1 MNIADFQRMILEWGR
16 HNRRDMPWRD
26 TRDPYKILVSEVMLQ
41 QTQVSRV
48 LPKYE
53 KFLREFPTLEALAS
67 SSQSNLLRTWQGLGY
82 WNRALRLRDAARMV
96 VNEFGGQF
104 PRDPATLRRLPGVG
118 PYTAGAVACFAFGS
132 AEPFLDTNIRRVYLF
147 FFFPGEDDV
156 SDCRIMEIARLAV
169 WTEDPREWGY
179 ALFDYG
185 ATEPRDRTINR
196 RAADTTPGRAPLWDR
211 SAPSAPR
218 RSVTSSPRKTPLSH
232 GWSLSSSSEPFLRT
246 GIFPIP
252 RRKWSPP
259 SYRTVSSGIP
269 PTMSC
274 LCDHIRLPLMRFP
287 LR

>member
-1 MNIADFQRMILEWGR
+1 MNIADFQHMILEWGR

-104 PRDPATLRRLPGVG
+104 PRDPATLKKLPGVG

-156 SDCRIMEIARLAV
+156 PDGRIMEIARLAV
-169 WTEDPREWGY
+169 WTEDPQRVG
-179 ALFDYG
+179 LC
-185 ATEPRDRTINR
+185 PLRLRRDR
-196 RAADTTPGRAPLWDR
+196 
-211 SAPSAPR
+211 APR
-218 RSVTSSPRKTPLSH
+218 QDDQ
-232 GWSLSSSSEPFLRT
+232 
-246 GIFPIP
+246 
-252 RRKWSPP
+252 P
-259 SYRTVSSGIP
+259 SQQTLLP
-269 PTMSC
+269 AE
-274 LCDHIRLPLMRFP
+274 RL
-287 LR
+287 

>member
-16 HNRRDMPWRD
+16 HNRRDMAWRD

-53 KFLREFPTLEALAS
+53 KFLREFPTLEALGS

-104 PRDPATLRRLPGVG
+104 PRDPATLKKLPGVG

-156 SDCRIMEIARLAV
+156 SDSRIMETARQAV
-169 WTEDPREWGY
+169 WIDDPRKWGY

-196 RAADTTPGRAPLWDR
+196 RSRHYSRQSSFEGSFRSFRTQALRHVLAQEDATISRMELEQFVGTLLENGDFSYTPQKVV
-211 SAPSAPR
+211 SALVQDGLLR
-218 RSVTSSPRKTPLSH
+218 HSPDDEL
-232 GWSLSSSSEPFLRT
+232 F
-246 GIFPIP
+246 
-252 RRKWSPP
+252 
-259 SYRTVSSGIP
+259 V
-269 PTMSC
+269 
-274 LCDHIRLPLMRFP
+274 
-287 LR
+287 

>member
-16 HNRRDMPWRD
+16 HNRRDMPWRA

-104 PRDPATLRRLPGVG
+104 PRDPATLKKLPGVG

-156 SDCRIMEIARLAV
+156 SDSRIMEIARLAV

-185 ATEPRDRTINR
+185 ATELRDRTINR
-196 RAADTTPGRAPLWDR
+196 RSRHYSRQSAFVGSFRSFRTQALRHVLAQEDATISRMELEQFVGTLLENGDFPYTPQEVV
-211 SAPSAPR
+211 SALVQDGLLR
-218 RSVTSSPRKTPLSH
+218 HSPDDEL
-232 GWSLSSSSEPFLRT
+232 F
-246 GIFPIP
+246 
-252 RRKWSPP
+252 
-259 SYRTVSSGIP
+259 V
-269 PTMSC
+269 
-274 LCDHIRLPLMRFP
+274 
-287 LR
+287 